1 MKKYTLVLIALI
13 LIMLNQAVISQT
25 WRHADKGS
33 FPGFNDIAFISPN
46 TGFAVGLGGAIY
58 KSTDAGITWEQK
70 QSNTN
75 VDLHSVYFLNESTG
89 FVGASSRKYLKT
101 LDGGET
107 WTVDSVLTIPSADG
121 NIYDIYFSDLNT
133 GWIMASASALAGPG
147 WVLRT
152 TNGGTNWEL
161 NLTVSNNRLYAMDFY
176 QANIGIVVGRNVGV
190 LYYTTDGVNW
200 NLSPTPSLGGF
211 NYTRSDI
218 RSVKM
223 VSPTIAYATGWGSLV
238 GLQPSIHLKT
248 TDGGANWTYM
258 TQSEANRTYDNM
270 YGIYFKDELN
280 GIAVGGAS
288 RGAIVVKT
296 SDGGQN
302 WVPVP
307 APFGSTISG
316 IDGIGDKIWI
326 AGNSGLLA
334 TSDDLGSTWDLITR
348 MPSASLYGF
357 TFPSENIGYAAGF
370 DGVFIKTTN
379 GGANWKG
386 GYLTVGFRTLNIQ
399 DIFFLNENIG
409 FAAHSYQMVS
419 KTTNGGVTWNAIIP
433 DTNAATV
440 TSSAVFFVN
449 ENLGFVAGRVAS
461 NVDVIYRTTD
471 GGNSWS
477 SQTNQL
483 ARNPQSV
490 AFSNENKGIVVADG
504 LKAIY
509 TTNGGINWSQSQFLN
524 IPTGWETANLRK
536 VIFINEND
544 AIAVGD
550 KIILKS
556 RNGGA
561 TFEYIPTNSQVMLY
575 SVAFRND
582 TAYAVGKNNNVNG
595 EVWRS
600 ADQGENWFNIID
612 TTVINS
618 SVSSFLYSTA
628 IDFNGYVWVGGSASN
643 IFTTMP
649 EPPVSAGNDKYVVN
663 NYRLYQN
670 YPNPFNPNTIISFE
684 LQRSDFITLK
694 VYDILGKK
702 VAVLI
707 DGMQESGVHHVNFDA
722 SNLTSGVYFY
732 RLQAGDFV
740 EIKKMVLL
748 R

>member
-1 MKKYTLVLIALI
+1 MKRHTLVLTTLI
-13 LIMLNQAVISQT
+13 IIVLNQTLVSQN
-25 WRHADKGS
+25 WRHAVKGS
-33 FPGFNDIAFISPN
+33 FPGFNDVTFINSN
-46 TGFAVGLGGAIY
+46 TGFAVGLGGGIY
-58 KSTDAGITWEQK
+58 KSTDAGVTWEK
-70 QSNTN
+70 KESNIN
-75 VDLHSVYFLNESTG
+75 ADLHAVYFLNENTG
-89 FVGASSRKYLKT
+89 FVGASGRKYLKT

-107 WTVDSVLTIPSADG
+107 WTVDSVLTIPQEDG
-121 NIYDIYFSDLNT
+121 NIYGMYFSDSNT
-133 GWIMASASALAGPG
+133 GWIMASQSANSGIG

-152 TNGGTNWEL
+152 TNGGADWQI
-161 NLTVSNNRLYAMDFY
+161 NLTVSGNRLLAMDFY

-200 NLSPTPSLGGF
+200 NLAPIPSLGGF

-223 VSPTIAYATGWGSLV
+223 VSPTVAYATGWGSLV

-248 TDGGANWTYM
+248 TDGGATWTYM
-258 TQSEANRTYDNM
+258 TQAEPNRTYDNM

-288 RGAIVVKT
+288 RGAVVVKT

-307 APFGSTISG
+307 APFGSTIGG
-316 IDGIGDKIWI
+316 IDGTGDKVWI
-326 AGNSGLLA
+326 VGNSGLLA
-334 TSDDLGSTWDLITR
+334 TSNDLGNTWDLITPI
-348 MPSASLYGF
+348 PSASLYGL
-357 TFPSENIGYAAGF
+357 TFISENIGYAAGF
-370 DGVFIKTTN
+370 DGVFLKTTN

-419 KTTNGGVTWNAIIP
+419 KTIDGGATWNAIIP
-433 DTNAATV
+433 DTNAATI
-440 TSSAVFFVN
+440 TSSAVYFVN

-461 NVDVIYRTTD
+461 SVDVIYRTTD
-471 GGNSWS
+471 GGNSWT

-483 ARNPQSV
+483 AKNPQSV
-490 AFSNENKGIVVADG
+490 AFSNESKGIVVSDG

-509 TTNGGINWSQSQFLN
+509 TTDGGITWNQSQFVN
-524 IPTGWETANLRK
+524 IPSGLESANLRK

-544 AIAVGD
+544 ALAVGNQ
-550 KIILKS
+550 IILKS
-556 RNGGA
+556 RDGGA
-561 TFEYIPTNSQVMLY
+561 TFEYITTDTQVFLY

-582 TAYAVGKNNNVNG
+582 TAYVVGKNNNVNG
-595 EVWRS
+595 EIWRS
-600 ADQGENWFNIID
+600 VDQGESWVNIID

-618 SVSSFLYSTA
+618 STSSFLYSTA
-628 IDFNGYVWVGGSASN
+628 IDFKGYVWVSGSASN

-649 EPPVSAGNDKYVVN
+649 EPPVSVGDDKYVIR
-663 NYRLYQN
+663 NYRLDQN

-684 LQRSDFITLK
+684 LRRSDFVTLK
-694 VYDILGKK
+694 VYDILGREI
-702 VAVLI
+702 ADLI
-707 DGMQESGVHHVNFDA
+707 NGVKEAGVHQVTFDA

-732 RLQAGDFV
+732 RLQSGNFM
-740 EIKKMVLL
+740 ETKKMVLL

>member
-1 MKKYTLVLIALI
+1 MKRYTFVLIVLVLIV
-13 LIMLNQAVISQT
+13 LNQTLFSQP
-25 WRHADKGS
+25 WRHAVKGS
-33 FPGFNDIAFISPN
+33 YSGFNDITFINSSN
-46 TGFAVGLGGAIY
+46 GFAVGSGGGIY
-58 KSTDAGITWEQK
+58 KSTDAGETWEQK
-70 QSNTN
+70 ESNINADFHT
-75 VDLHSVYFLNESTG
+75 VYFLNENTG
-89 FVGASSRKYLKT
+89 FVGASGRKYLKT

-107 WTVDSVLTIPSADG
+107 WTVDSVLTIPSAEG
-121 NIYDIYFSDLNT
+121 NIYGIYFSDLNT

-152 TNGGTNWEL
+152 TNGGANWEL

-223 VSPTIAYATGWGSLV
+223 VSPTTAYATGWGSLV

-258 TQSEANRTYDNM
+258 AQSEANRTYDNM

-280 GIAVGGAS
+280 GIAVGGAT
-288 RGAIVVKT
+288 RGAVVVKT

-316 IDGIGDKIWI
+316 IDGTGDKVWI

-334 TSDDLGSTWDLITR
+334 TSDDLGNTWDLITPI
-348 MPSASLYGF
+348 PSASLYGL
-357 TFPSENIGYAAGF
+357 TFLSEDVGYAAGF
-370 DGVFIKTTN
+370 DGVFLKTTN
-379 GGANWKG
+379 GGTQWKG

-419 KTTNGGVTWNAIIP
+419 KTIDGGATWNAIIP

-440 TSSAVFFVN
+440 TSSAVYFVN

-461 NVDVIYRTTD
+461 GVDIVYRTTD
-471 GGNSWS
+471 GGGSWS

-483 ARNPQSV
+483 AKNPQSV
-490 AFSNENKGIVVADG
+490 AFSNENNGIVVADG
-504 LKAIY
+504 LKAIF
-509 TTNGGINWSQSQFLN
+509 TTNGGVTWNQSQFLN
-524 IPTGWETANLRK
+524 IPTGWENANLRK
-536 VIFINEND
+536 VIFISEND
-544 AIAVGD
+544 ALAVGD

-582 TAYAVGKNNNVNG
+582 TAYSVGKNNNVNG
-595 EVWRS
+595 EVWWS
-600 ADQGENWFNIID
+600 ADFGESWNNIID

-618 SVSSFLYSTA
+618 STSSFLYSTA

-649 EPPVSAGNDKYVVN
+649 EPPVSVGDDKYVIN
-663 NYRLYQN
+663 NYRLDQN

-684 LQRSDFITLK
+684 LFKSDLIILK
-694 VYDILGKK
+694 IYDILGREIIT
-702 VAVLI
+702 LI
-707 DGMQESGVHHVNFDA
+707 DGIKKSGLHQINFDA

-732 RLQAGDFV
+732 RLQSGDFI
-740 EIKKMVLL
+740 ETKKMVLL